1 MKKLVLAYSGGLDT
15 SYCAKYLSKEEN
27 FEVHAVSIN
36 TGGFSEEEIKTIG
49 EKALT
54 MGVATYT
61 NIDAVSSFYQKVVKY
76 LIYGNV
82 LKNSTYPL
90 SVSAERIVQALEI
103 IEYARKIGAG
113 YVAHGSTGA
122 GNDQVRFDLIFQ
134 ILAPEIEIITPIRD
148 KKLTRQ
154 EEIDYLKANGVDMS
168 WEKAKYSIN
177 KGLWGT
183 SVGGEETLTS
193 AKGLPEM
200 AYPSQLQE
208 MEAQDITL
216 SFNRGQLSAING
228 VEGTPEQNIVKLEK
242 MASQYAI
249 GRDIHVG
256 DTIIGIKGRVGFEA
270 AAPGIIIKAH
280 HLLEKHTLSKWQLQ
294 HKESLAN
301 WYGMHLHEGQYLEP
315 VMRDFEAFLQS
326 SQSQVTGDVF
336 VTLYPYRFVLN
347 GIESPFDMMDS
358 GFGKYGEENKAWT
371 AEDAKGFIKISSNA
385 GKIYQYK
392 KQKA

>member
-1 MKKLVLAYSGGLDT
+1 
-15 SYCAKYLSKEEN
+15 
-27 FEVHAVSIN
+27 
-36 TGGFSEEEIKTIG
+36 
-49 EKALT
+49 
-54 MGVATYT
+54 
-61 NIDAVSSFYQKVVKY
+61 VKY

-193 AKGLPEM
+193 AKGLPAS

-208 MEAQDITL
+208 KEPQEVVLGFIK
-216 SFNRGQLSAING
+216 GELSAING
-228 VEGTPEQNIVKLEK
+228 VEGTPEQNIAKLEEI
-242 MASQYAI
+242 ASKYAI
-249 GRDIHVG
+249 
-256 DTIIGIKGRVGFEA
+256 
-270 AAPGIIIKAH
+270 
-280 HLLEKHTLSKWQLQ
+280 
-294 HKESLAN
+294 
-301 WYGMHLHEGQYLEP
+301 
-315 VMRDFEAFLQS
+315 
-326 SQSQVTGDVF
+326 
-336 VTLYPYRFVLN
+336 
-347 GIESPFDMMDS
+347 
-358 GFGKYGEENKAWT
+358 
-371 AEDAKGFIKISSNA
+371 
-385 GKIYQYK
+385 
-392 KQKA
+392 